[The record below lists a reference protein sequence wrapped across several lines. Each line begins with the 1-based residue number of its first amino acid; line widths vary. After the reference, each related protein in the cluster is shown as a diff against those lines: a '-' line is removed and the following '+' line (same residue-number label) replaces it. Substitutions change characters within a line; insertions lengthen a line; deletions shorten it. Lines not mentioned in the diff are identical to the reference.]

1 VSVTP
6 RLAGAALG
14 ASLALVSMSVYA
26 QTHTGGAAFMPAPTI
41 TRVQARSRLFY
52 LDDAIARATVS
63 VRIERYIHGGG
74 MLALGAAG
82 TSAVVG
88 SGAVANAAEVSDRYM
103 LDLAQSLVLGLEGAM
118 LLGWQRDGQ
127 SLGERYRAMRTDTP
141 EDLSRRIVLGEHALE
156 HLAEEGAAV
165 RRVTFVT
172 GLLLAGLNVALFAT
186 GEDSGGEKVFN
197 LVGAAAG
204 VGMALWSQLHR
215 TDAESLYRRY
225 QRTTFRE
232 DAEARVAED
241 EDDDD

>member
-1 VSVTP
+1 MSVTP

-26 QTHTGGAAFMPAPTI
+26 QTHTDGAAFMPAPTI

-127 SLGERYRAMRTDTP
+127 ALGERYRAMRTDTP
-141 EDLSRRIVLGEHALE
+141 DDLSRRIVLGEHALE